1 MLKVGITGG
10 IGSGKSLV
18 CEIFGKLG
26 IPVFNADFEA
36 KNLLKTP
43 RVIEFYKENFGESVL
58 TNNQLDNQKIAQKI
72 FNNKEALARVN
83 HFIHPMVFEL
93 FEKWTIEKSHAP
105 YVIKE
110 AALLFESGGY
120 TSLDYTILVCA
131 PEEIRIERVIR
142 RSGLTR
148 EQALHRIAN
157 QWDDNKKKKLC
168 DFVLENDGRQAILQ
182 KILDTHNF
190 LKNQ

>member
-1 MLKVGITGG
+1 MKVGITGG

-26 IPVFNADFEA
+26 IPVFNADTEA

-43 RVIEFYKENFGESVL
+43 RVIEFYKENFGEAVL

-72 FNNKEALARVN
+72 FNDKEALAKVN
-83 HFIHPMVFEL
+83 HFIHPIVLEL
-93 FEKWTIEKSHAP
+93 FEKWTLENSLAP

-110 AALLFESGGY
+110 AALLFESGAY
-120 TSLDYTILVCA
+120 KSLDYTILVCA
-131 PEEIRIERVIR
+131 PEDIRVERVIR
-142 RSGLTR
+142 RSGLSR
-148 EQALHRIAN
+148 EQVIERIAN
-157 QWDDNKKKKLC
+157 QWDDKKKKNLC
-168 DFVLENDGRQAILQ
+168 DFILENDGRQAILQ